1 MRYWMIMS
9 VVLALVVSAI
19 APVLAHDG
27 SFGSSEAPI
36 DVSGDVILDLFHE
49 NEQAPWKGS
58 AFFYVKNTGTKAWTD
73 FHFQITS
80 WGDDVS
86 NVDFKDASMGGVD
99 PISTQSPLSWAID
112 NSVVGAKIDL
122 YFVSDPVWPGQV
134 ATFQLYTDNTVDQV
148 QFGICMFPSVPE
160 PSAMLALGSGM
171 LGFAGLAFRRRRS

>member
-1 MRYWMIMS
+1 MRHWLVLP
-9 VVLALVVSAI
+9 VVLAMLASVV
-19 APVLAHDG
+19 APVFAHDG

-36 DVSGDVILDLFHE
+36 EVSGDVILDMLHE

-58 AFFYVKNTGTKAWTD
+58 AFFYVKNTGTLAWTD

-86 NVDFKDASMGGVD
+86 NVDFKDASMGGID
-99 PISTQSPLSWAID
+99 PISTQSPLNWVID

-160 PSAMLALGSGM
+160 PSSVLAL
-171 LGFAGLAFRRRRS
+171 ATGLAGVLGMAWRRRR